1 MLNFAVG
8 PVQMAPEILQ
18 VGAQPVPYF
27 RTGEFSALMKEN
39 ERLLVEF
46 AGAGEGSRAVC
57 LTGSGTAG
65 MEAMVV
71 NFLDASDKVL
81 VIDGGGFGH
90 RFVELCRIHRIR
102 TEVLRLHY
110 GEILTEKHLEAY
122 EGAGC
127 TAFLVNLHETSTG
140 VLYDARL
147 IHSFCERN
155 GMMLLVDS
163 ISSFLADPFSMEELG
178 VDVMMTSSQKTL
190 ALPPGL
196 AVLVL
201 SARAVRKAERTDCG
215 CMYLDLKLALKD
227 GERGQTPFT
236 PAVGILIQL
245 HERLKELERKG
256 VEAETAH
263 IRMIAEDFRRR
274 IVKLPFTLAST
285 SMSNAATP
293 VHPLHGSAK
302 RIFEVLKD
310 EYEIWVCPNGGDLAD
325 EIFRVGHMGNLT
337 IEDNTAL
344 LKALA
349 DMERRGLL

>member
-8 PVQMAPEILQ
+8 PVQMAPEILRI
-18 VGAQPVPYF
+18 GAEPVPYF

-71 NFLDASDKVL
+71 NFLDASDKAL
-81 VIDGGGFGH
+81 VVDGGGFGH
-90 RFVELCRIHRIR
+90 RFVELCEIHHIQ
-102 TEVLRLHY
+102 TEVIHLSY
-110 GEILTEKHLEAY
+110 GEALTEKHLEAY

-140 VLYDARL
+140 VLYDAEL
-147 IHSFCERN
+147 IHAFCERN
-155 GMMLLVDS
+155 QMMLLVDS
-163 ISSFLADPFSMEELG
+163 ISSFLADPFSMEELS
-178 VDVMMTSSQKTL
+178 VDVMLTSSQKTL

-196 AVLVL
+196 ALLVL
-201 SARAVRKAERTDCG
+201 SPRGVEKAMRTDCG
-215 CMYLDLKLALKD
+215 CMYLDLKRALKD

-245 HERLKELERKG
+245 HERLKEIEKKG

-274 IVKLPFTLAST
+274 VVELPLEIASNA
-285 SMSNAATP
+285 MSNGATP
-293 VHPLHGSAK
+293 IHPLRVSAK
-302 RIFEVLKD
+302 RIFEILKD

-325 EIFRVGHMGNLT
+325 RIFRVGHMGHLT
-337 IEDNTAL
+337 VEDNTAL
-344 LKALA
+344 LKALG